1 MPVQFIP
8 PIPNKFP
15 KNEVFLMSQMS
26 KDDVRERLGNIDQ
39 IRDIIL
45 GTQLRE
51 YENRF
56 SKLESDISLLQQ
68 QMRSHVEQLKS
79 NFSAELKAGFEALD
93 KKLKSLNLTTQEET
107 LDLRQQVD
115 RLNKK
120 FSSSV
125 QSLDETLDNQTN
137 SIRDEIFQTK
147 VHLQDDVTA
156 LRDLILEEIDRRFSQ
171 LTDTKVSKDDMAET
185 LFALGMRLKE
195 TEFIP
200 KLREAAD
207 EHNDNYTA
215 VPLLETTKL
224 SKVSTH
230 SNSTAELHS

>member
-1 MPVQFIP
+1 
-8 PIPNKFP
+8 
-15 KNEVFLMSQMS
+15 MSQMS
-26 KDDVRERLGNIDQ
+26 RDDVRERLGNIDQ

-56 SKLESDISLLQQ
+56 NKLESDISVLQQ
-68 QMRSHVEQLKS
+68 QMRSHVDQLKS
-79 NFSAELKAGFEALD
+79 NFSAELKAGFEAVE

-120 FSSSV
+120 FSNSV
-125 QSLDETLDNQTN
+125 QSLDDTLDSQTTAIQN
-137 SIRDEIFQTK
+137 EIFHTK
-147 VHLQDDVTA
+147 VQLQDDVTA

-207 EHNDNYTA
+207 ESSNDYTP
-215 VPLLETTKL
+215 VPLLETANL
-224 SKVSTH
+224 SKVLTH

>member
-1 MPVQFIP
+1 M
-8 PIPNKFP
+8 N
-15 KNEVFLMSQMS
+15 QMS

-45 GTQLRE
+45 GTQVRE

-56 SKLESDISLLQQ
+56 NKLESDISLLQQ
-68 QMRSHVEQLKS
+68 QMRSQVDQLKS
-79 NFSAELKAGFEALD
+79 NFSVELKAGFEALE
-93 KKLKSLNLTTQEET
+93 KKLKSLNTTTQEET

-120 FSSSV
+120 FSNSV
-125 QSLDETLDNQTN
+125 QSLDETLDSQTT

-147 VHLQDDVTA
+147 VHLQDDVTG

-185 LFALGMRLKE
+185 FFALGMRLKE

-207 EHNDNYTA
+207 EGSNEYTSL
-215 VPLLETTKL
+215 PFLETTKF
-224 SKVSTH
+224 SKVLTN

>member
-1 MPVQFIP
+1 
-8 PIPNKFP
+8 
-15 KNEVFLMSQMS
+15 MSQMS

-68 QMRSHVEQLKS
+68 QMRSHIEQLKS
-79 NFSAELKAGFEALD
+79 NFSAELKSGFETLD

-125 QSLDETLDNQTN
+125 QSLDETLDNQTT

-224 SKVSTH
+224 SKVLTH

>member
-1 MPVQFIP
+1 M
-8 PIPNKFP
+8 N
-15 KNEVFLMSQMS
+15 QMS

-56 SKLESDISLLQQ
+56 NKLESDISLLQQ

-79 NFSAELKAGFEALD
+79 NFSAELKAGFEVLD
-93 KKLKSLNLTTQEET
+93 KKLKSLNLATQEET

-125 QSLDETLDNQTN
+125 QSLDETLDSQTT

-147 VHLQDDVTA
+147 VQLQDDATA

-195 TEFIP
+195 TELIP

-207 EHNDNYTA
+207 EHSDNYSA

-224 SKVSTH
+224 SKVLTH
-230 SNSTAELHS
+230 SKSTAELHS

>member
-1 MPVQFIP
+1 M
-8 PIPNKFP
+8 N
-15 KNEVFLMSQMS
+15 QMS

-56 SKLESDISLLQQ
+56 NKLESDISLLQQ

-79 NFSAELKAGFEALD
+79 NFSAELKAGFEVLD
-93 KKLKSLNLTTQEET
+93 KKLKSLNLATQEET

-125 QSLDETLDNQTN
+125 QSLDETLDSQTT

-147 VHLQDDVTA
+147 VQLQDDATA

-195 TEFIP
+195 TEVIP

-207 EHNDNYTA
+207 EHSDNYSA

-224 SKVSTH
+224 SKVLTH
-230 SNSTAELHS
+230 SKSTAELHS

>member
-1 MPVQFIP
+1 MNQI
-8 PIPNKFP
+8 
-15 KNEVFLMSQMS
+15 SR
-26 KDDVRERLGNIDQ
+26 DDVRERLGNIDQ
-39 IRDIIL
+39 IRDIIF
-45 GTQLRE
+45 GTQLRD

-68 QMRSHVEQLKS
+68 QTRSHVEQLKS
-79 NFSAELKAGFEALD
+79 NFSAELKAGFEAVD
-93 KKLKSLNLTTQEET
+93 KKLKSLNITTQEET

-125 QSLDETLDNQTN
+125 QSLDDALDSQTT

-147 VHLQDDVTA
+147 AQLQDDVTA

-171 LTDTKVSKDDMAET
+171 LTNTKVSKDDMAET

-200 KLREAAD
+200 QLREAAD
-207 EHNDNYTA
+207 ERSNDYTA
-215 VPLLETTKL
+215 VPLLETAKL
-224 SKVSTH
+224 SKVLTQ

>member
-1 MPVQFIP
+1 MNQI
-8 PIPNKFP
+8 
-15 KNEVFLMSQMS
+15 SR
-26 KDDVRERLGNIDQ
+26 DDVRERLGNIDQ
-39 IRDIIL
+39 IRDIIF
-45 GTQLRE
+45 GTQLRD

-68 QMRSHVEQLKS
+68 QTRSHVEQLKS
-79 NFSAELKAGFEALD
+79 NFSAELKAGFDAVE
-93 KKLKSLNLTTQEET
+93 KKLKSLNITTQEET

-125 QSLDETLDNQTN
+125 QSLDDALDSQTT

-147 VHLQDDVTA
+147 AQLQDDVTA

-171 LTDTKVSKDDMAET
+171 LTNTKVSKDDMAET

-200 KLREAAD
+200 QLREAAEERSKD
-207 EHNDNYTA
+207 YTA
-215 VPLLETTKL
+215 VPLLETAKL
-224 SKVSTH
+224 SKVLTQ

>member
-1 MPVQFIP
+1 MTNGN
-8 PIPNKFP
+8 NKFNIL
-15 KNEVFLMSQMS
+15 KLGSEVFLMNQMS
-26 KDDVRERLGNIDQ
+26 RDDVRERLGNIDQ
-39 IRDIIL
+39 IRDIIF
-45 GTQLRE
+45 GTQLRD

-68 QMRSHVEQLKS
+68 QTRSHLEQLKS

-93 KKLKSLNLTTQEET
+93 KKLKSVNITTQEET

-120 FSSSV
+120 FSTSV
-125 QSLDETLDNQTN
+125 QSLDETLDSQTT

-147 VHLQDDVTA
+147 VQLQDDVSA

-171 LTDTKVSKDDMAET
+171 LTNAKVSKDDMAET

-200 KLREAAD
+200 QLREAAD
-207 EHNDNYTA
+207 ERSNDYSA

-224 SKVSTH
+224 SKVLTQ
-230 SNSTAELHS
+230 NSTAELHS

>member
-1 MPVQFIP
+1 
-8 PIPNKFP
+8 
-15 KNEVFLMSQMS
+15 
-26 KDDVRERLGNIDQ
+26 
-39 IRDIIL
+39 
-45 GTQLRE
+45 
-51 YENRF
+51 
-56 SKLESDISLLQQ
+56 LLQQ
-68 QMRSHVEQLKS
+68 QTRSHLEQLKS

-93 KKLKSLNLTTQEET
+93 KKLKSVNITTQEET

-120 FSSSV
+120 FSTSV
-125 QSLDETLDNQTN
+125 QSLDETLDSQTT

-147 VHLQDDVTA
+147 VQLQDDVSA

-171 LTDTKVSKDDMAET
+171 LTNAKVSKDDMAET

-200 KLREAAD
+200 QLREAAD
-207 EHNDNYTA
+207 ERSNDYSA

-224 SKVSTH
+224 SKVLTQ
-230 SNSTAELHS
+230 NSTAELHS

>member
-1 MPVQFIP
+1 
-8 PIPNKFP
+8 
-15 KNEVFLMSQMS
+15 MSQMS

-68 QMRSHVEQLKS
+68 QMRSHIEQLKS
-79 NFSAELKAGFEALD
+79 NFSAELKTGFEALD
-93 KKLKSLNLTTQEET
+93 KKLKSLNLTTQEDT

-125 QSLDETLDNQTN
+125 QSLDETLDNQTT

-147 VHLQDDVTA
+147 VQLQDDVTT

-200 KLREAAD
+200 KLREAVD
-207 EHNDNYTA
+207 ERSDNYTA

-224 SKVSTH
+224 SKVLTH
-230 SNSTAELHS
+230 SNSTAELHP

>member
-1 MPVQFIP
+1 
-8 PIPNKFP
+8 
-15 KNEVFLMSQMS
+15 MSQIS
-26 KDDVRERLGNIDQ
+26 RDDVRERLGNIDQ

-68 QMRSHVEQLKS
+68 QMRSHIDQLKS
-79 NFSAELKAGFEALD
+79 NFSAELKTGFEALD

-125 QSLDETLDNQTN
+125 QSLDETLDSQTT

-147 VHLQDDVTA
+147 VKLQDDVTV

-207 EHNDNYTA
+207 KLSDDYTA

-224 SKVSTH
+224 SKVLTH
-230 SNSTAELHS
+230 ANSTAELHS